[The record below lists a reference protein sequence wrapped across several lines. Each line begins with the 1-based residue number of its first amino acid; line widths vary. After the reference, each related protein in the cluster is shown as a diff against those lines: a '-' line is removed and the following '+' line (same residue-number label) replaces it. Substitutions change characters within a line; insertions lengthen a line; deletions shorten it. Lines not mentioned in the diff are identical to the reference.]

1 MISFARGFTAIAAS
15 LALAVLLTPSAP
27 HQADSQS
34 YNCARASTS
43 VEQII
48 CDYSYLGDLDEE
60 MAALYFTIR
69 NSVGSG
75 SRALLEQDQ
84 RNWLRLRDRCGYD
97 FSCVERAYLVR
108 INELRTVY

>member
-1 MISFARGFTAIAAS
+1 MNRVEFSTAFVG
-15 LALAVLLTPSAP
+15 VLLIFSPFMLVSPSVA
-27 HQADSQS
+27 QS
-34 YNCARASTS
+34 YNCNRASTP

-75 SRALLEQDQ
+75 TRTLLEQDQ
-84 RNWLRLRDRCGYD
+84 RNWLRLRDRCSYD